1 MVPLAYTCM
10 ASYLLGHPCYINV
23 IMAVNYLEC
32 TQNGEN
38 KILEFVLLITGSI
51 SAVCGD
57 GGKTYASICHL
68 LQTSAGVQVEH
79 SGRCDR
85 SECSGGQVSV

>member
-1 MVPLAYTCM
+1 MHGILLART
-10 ASYLLGHPCYINV
+10 SLLHKCFDY
-23 IMAVNYLEC
+23 
-32 TQNGEN
+32 TQNKGN

-57 GGKTYASICHL
+57 DGKTYASICHL